1 MEHTHTVCPTFS
13 IASARRSTPHLR
25 TCIHKFST
33 SSLLTSPSGSQDG
46 SSVAITALSQ
56 SPAIDVVGVG
66 FASGE
71 ISVYDIRMD
80 ERLLRM
86 KMQDGA
92 IRALSFRTGKRMNCQ
107 LQNYYQPS
115 RT

>member
-1 MEHTHTVCPTFS
+1 M
-13 IASARRSTPHLR
+13 
-25 TCIHKFST
+25 
-33 SSLLTSPSGSQDG
+33 TSPSATQDG
-46 SSVAITALSQ
+46 SSVAITALAQ

-92 IRALSFRTGKRMNCQ
+92 IRSLGFRSGSCFSLTQTMAVA
-107 LQNYYQPS
+107 
-115 RT
+115 

>member
-1 MEHTHTVCPTFS
+1 MNKYTFTVV
-13 IASARRSTPHLR
+13 RR
-25 TCIHKFST
+25 TCIHRFS
-33 SSLLTSPSGSQDG
+33 SASLLTAPSGSQNG
-46 SSVAITALSQ
+46 TPVAVTALAQ

-86 KMQDGA
+86 VMQDGA
-92 IRALSFRTGKRMNCQ
+92 IRALSFRSGAKFSLPPQ
-107 LQNYYQPS
+107 SLS
-115 RT
+115 FI